1 MDLLTIILGGSIG
14 AGIMNII
21 QSCIQRKWQKDDK
34 SDAIVNGL
42 KVLLVDRVKQLV
54 KWHMNDGDIS
64 LSDKENLKD
73 MYDAYKSLGGN
84 GHLDTAM
91 AELENIKVF
100 GD

>member
-34 SDAIVNGL
+34 SDAIVYGL
-42 KVLLVDRVKQLV
+42 KVLLVDRVKHLV
-54 KWHMNDGDIS
+54 NCHINEGHIS

-73 MYDAYKSLGGN
+73 MHKAYKALGGN

-91 AELENIKVF
+91 KELDKIDVC

>member
-14 AGIMNII
+14 AGLMNII

-34 SDAIVNGL
+34 SDAIVDGL
-42 KVLLVDRVKQLV
+42 KVLLVDRVKYLV
-54 KWHMNDGDIS
+54 KCHIKDGEIS

-73 MYDAYKSLGGN
+73 MHNAYKALGGN

-91 AELENIKVF
+91 AELDNIKVF

>member
-54 KWHMNDGDIS
+54 KCHMNDGDIS